1 MTSLLDAPV
10 DVVDHEEPDL
20 DHLDRLS
27 DDPDGSPEQQQ
38 DAVAPAALGL
48 AVVSGA
54 LSSAAAAWMIGG
66 VFRGLE
72 GRLVGL
78 LGVLIGAGL
87 VAAATR
93 LRSAVLQYL
102 VLPVALLVGAV
113 LMSSASGAGT
123 SSLPALVKDAA
134 TSSQVLQ
141 PPIDFAPGWRLI
153 IVVVLA
159 LLSSSACALA
169 LSSGRP
175 RVAVAVPA
183 PLTLLAALVQPTGT
197 AVTTSAVS
205 VGLVMMALAT
215 SYAADGVGESFDV
228 RFEVRRLLRSLL
240 VGVLLVAGLIAAS
253 KVSFL
258 FPEQDS
264 NRIVPPRRPP
274 VSPPQPDVPLYTVRG
289 DLPGP
294 LRVGVID
301 VYDLTEQAWFLPPVD
316 NQRLVRLE
324 LPADLPS
331 APTAAGPSRT
341 VSVTVQQA
349 EGRLLP
355 VVAGAQRI
363 EGDETVDLDPRTE
376 GLALAQRPVFT
387 GLRYDVVTGPAPTGT
402 QLSAVDLVVPDA
414 LREQLQAP
422 PVPPAVEA
430 LLRDAPEAPYA
441 RLQTLR
447 TKLYSTFT
455 AAGAGQPTDVSPDR
469 VVELLAGGTGNPYEL
484 TASEALL
491 ARWAGVPARIAVGYS
506 GGRELDDGSV
516 ELRPSQAVTYLE
528 AWFGELG
535 WVAVV
540 GTPPR
545 AQQSLTNNSRN
556 QDSSIQASPD
566 LGINVFLPVVRP
578 NRLALYEYA
587 RYYLVR
593 TLPFVALAGLLLLI
607 YPVVLKRLRRRRRA
621 AWAAAHGP
629 VGAVVIAYC
638 ALRDGIVDLALPGR
652 DRTPLELVEV
662 VAEDEE
668 HAELAWLVTRG
679 LWGDLRGRLTEDD
692 AATAQR
698 LADSVASRMV
708 KAQPET
714 ARLLAAVSRASLRA
728 PWTAEVPNVWW
739 QPRLRGRVPSPAA
752 GVRALRRRVR
762 RGIQPGFAT
771 SLVVVVALLTL
782 SGCSSDG
789 SVAEPTVAFP
799 TRLAPTSVAGLQ
811 TRVED
816 KAAEE
821 YAKGAKDR
829 DVIVS
834 EGKVVSF
841 SRGGLVQAALQ
852 VAQLKPGYLSSDAE
866 VVDAIARSVGD
877 VDELRAQGDHELF
890 TLTEG
895 TQRIYLW
902 FPTVKSMALLVV
914 RTQVTTGAAEA
925 LARQLIDYGDGGEI
939 DDAALQA
946 AFTDT
951 ADSGSSAIPGPTVG
965 PTVSPSPAGSPG
977 PTDTSSTAPTPEP
990 SR

>member
-10 DVVDHEEPDL
+10 DVTDHEEPDL
-20 DHLDRLS
+20 GHLDRLTT
-27 DDPDGSPEQQQ
+27 DPESAPDEQS

-66 VFRGLE
+66 VFRGSE

-78 LGVLIGAGL
+78 LGVLLGAGL
-87 VAAATR
+87 VFAATR
-93 LRSAVLQYL
+93 FRSAVLQYL
-102 VLPVALLVGAV
+102 VLPASLVVGAV
-113 LMSSASGAGT
+113 LMSSASGGGT

-169 LSSGRP
+169 LSTGKP

-183 PLTLLAALVQPTGT
+183 PLTLLAALVQPAGT

-215 SYAADGVGESFDV
+215 SYAADGVGESFDA
-228 RFEVRRLLRSLL
+228 RFEIRRLLRSVL

-316 NQRLVRLE
+316 NQRLVRLD

-331 APTAAGPSRT
+331 APTAAGPTRT
-341 VSVTVQQA
+341 VTVTVQQA
-349 EGRLLP
+349 RGRTLP
-355 VVAGAQRI
+355 MVAGAQRVD
-363 EGDETVDLDPRTE
+363 GDVTVDLDPRTE

-387 GLRYDVVTGPAPTGT
+387 GLRYDIVTGPAPTGT
-402 QLSAVDLVVPDA
+402 QLSAVDLDVPDS

-469 VVELLAGGTGNPYEL
+469 VVELLGGGTGNPYEL

-506 GGRELDDGSV
+506 GGKELDDGSV

-528 AWFGELG
+528 AWFGQLG
-535 WVAVV
+535 WVAIV
-540 GTPPR
+540 GTPPK

-556 QDSSIQASPD
+556 QDASIQASPD
-566 LGINVFLPVVRP
+566 LGINVFLPVLRP

-593 TLPFVALAGLLLLI
+593 TLPFVALAGLLLLV
-607 YPVVLKRLRRRRRA
+607 YPVALKRVRRRRRA
-621 AWAAAHGP
+621 AWAATHGP
-629 VGAVVIAYC
+629 VGAVVVAYC
-638 ALRDGIVDLALPGR
+638 GMRDTMVDLALPGR

-692 AATAQR
+692 AASAQR
-698 LADSVASRMV
+698 LAASVSSRML

-728 PWTAEVPNVWW
+728 PWTAEVPNAWW
-739 QPRLRGRVPSPAA
+739 QLRLRGRLPAPA
-752 GVRALRRRVR
+752 TVVRTLRRRLR
-762 RGIQPGFAT
+762 RGVQPGFAT
-771 SLVVVVALLTL
+771 ALVVLMALLTL
-782 SGCSSDG
+782 GGCSSEET
-789 SVAEPTVAFP
+789 VAEPTVAFP
-799 TRLAPTSVAGLQ
+799 TRLAPTAVAGLQ

-821 YAKGAKDR
+821 YVKGAKDR

-852 VAQLKPGYLSSDAE
+852 VAQLKKGYVSSDEE

-877 VDELRAQGDHELF
+877 VEELEPQDDHELF

-895 TQRIYLW
+895 TQRVYLW

-914 RTQVTTGAAEA
+914 RTQVSKGAAEA
-925 LARQLIDYGDGGEI
+925 LARQLISYGDGGEI

-951 ADSGSSAIPGPTVG
+951 ADAEAR
-965 PTVSPSPAGSPG
+965 VSPSPSPSDS
-977 PTDTSSTAPTPEP
+977 PSPAPTPEP
-990 SR
+990 TS